1 MTGVTA
7 DCILGEDLN
16 LIPQELRIMFGTL
29 VLARALEEQMEEF
42 RTVVPLTKSERQMLM
57 NLGVPRR
64 MGQIAETLN
73 TQPSTVT
80 SVADALEAKGLL
92 ERERDPD
99 DRRAWQLRLTEAGV
113 SARRNL
119 IEVAV
124 SKFREISGLSTSEI
138 EQVAGFFDSVTEHVL
153 KSGFPKGLTL

>member
-1 MTGVTA
+1 MTGKTT
-7 DCILGEDLN
+7 DCILGDDLG

-42 RTVVPLTKSERQMLM
+42 NTREPLTKPERHMM
-57 NLGVPRR
+57 IKLGVPRR
-64 MGQIAETLN
+64 MGQIAEALN
-73 TQPSTVT
+73 TQPSTIT
-80 SVADALEAKGLL
+80 AAADALEAKGLL
-92 ERERDPD
+92 VRERDPN

-113 SARRNL
+113 SARSDL
-119 IEVAV
+119 LEIAVA
-124 SKFREISGLSTSEI
+124 KFREISGLSTTEI